1 LERALKLPKVA
12 RLPNLNREPLVVVV
26 LGPTASGKTALALA
40 IARHFC
46 GEIVNCDSVA
56 MYREFEIGTAKPT
69 AAERAEVPHHLFD
82 CVDPLADVS
91 AGEYARQARQILR
104 EIVLRESVL
113 REAGLSENE
122 RRRHVPI
129 VSGGTGLYLRALVE
143 GLFPGPQRSEE
154 LRNKLRGRA
163 KKRGTEYLHRIL
175 RRLDPAAADRIHAND
190 VPKTIRAIEV
200 CLASRRTSRR
210 TLPRTSPR
218 TSPRNMTELWQQ
230 GREPLQGFRILRLGL
245 NPEREALYARINV
258 RAAKMFDEGRID
270 GGLIAETE
278 RLLAK
283 YGAEAR
289 PFAALGYKQAV
300 QFLRGE
306 LDRESAIAAAQQAHR
321 NYAKRQITW
330 FRREPDVHWL
340 AGFGDD
346 PAVQAESIATIEP
359 QI

>member
-1 LERALKLPKVA
+1 MECALKLTKKLPK
-12 RLPNLNREPLVVVV
+12 LDREPLVVVV

-40 IARHFC
+40 LARRFH

-69 AAERAEVPHHLFD
+69 AAERAEIPHHLLD

-91 AGEYARQARQILR
+91 AGEYARQARQ
-104 EIVLRESVL
+104 VLRDI
-113 REAGLSENE
+113 E
-122 RRRHVPI
+122 RRKRLPI
-129 VSGGTGLYLRALVE
+129 VSGGTGLYLRALLE

-154 LRNKLRGRA
+154 LRNKLRSRA
-163 KKRGTEYLHRIL
+163 EKHGPGHLHRIL
-175 RRLDPAAADRIHAND
+175 RRLDAAAANRIHAND
-190 VPKTIRAIEV
+190 VPKVIRAIEV

-210 TLPRTSPR
+210 TSRQT
-218 TSPRNMTELWQQ
+218 MTELWQQ
-230 GREPLQGFRILRLGL
+230 GREPLRGFRILRLGL
-245 NPEREALYARINV
+245 NPEREALYARINQ
-258 RAAKMFDEGRID
+258 RAAKMFDEGLLG

-278 RLLAK
+278 RLLKK
-283 YGAEAR
+283 YGDQAR
-289 PFAALGYKQAV
+289 PLTSLGYKQAV

-306 LDRESAIAAAQQAHR
+306 VDRESALAAAQQAHR

-330 FRREPDVHWL
+330 FRQERDVHWL

-346 PAVQAESIATIEP
+346 PAIQAESIATIER